1 MRLGSGSG
9 LQWLGA
15 AALLLAA
22 LWLRSG
28 LLLLAAGLVALVAG
42 VVALWRRFG
51 LSRLTYERHFQ
62 QNRCFPGEP
71 VTLTV
76 TVTNRKVLPLTY
88 LVVEESV
95 PVALEVESRRL
106 HFQSRARG
114 RLRMR
119 FSLGWYQRVERRFT
133 VRATRRGAY
142 RLGPAVV
149 AAGDPFG
156 WAEQRMEVAPSDL
169 LIVYPRVVP
178 LEEVGLPAQRPFG
191 DLASRDRLFADPLR
205 FAGVREYRPGDPLN
219 QVHWKATAA
228 TGELQVRL
236 LDPSA
241 SLGLAVFL
249 NTWSYERFWEGDDA
263 DALEAGVTLAASIV
277 GWAHEHALPVGL
289 YANGLVYGWGFSLHL
304 PPARGD
310 GVLVQAL
317 EGLARLQTGSP
328 QPLWELM
335 AAEVPAL
342 PYGTSLVVITRQVG
356 VDLAGAVLRA
366 QRSGRP
372 VTLVVTG
379 PEAEPV
385 PELPGVR
392 VYRVGGEEGL
402 HGAVLAE

>member
-1 MRLGSGSG
+1 MGAGGGSG
-9 LQWLGA
+9 LQWLGVG
-15 AALLLAA
+15 ALLLAA

-28 LLLLAAGLVALVAG
+28 LLLLVAGLVALVLG
-42 VVALWRRFG
+42 VVALWSRFG
-51 LSRLTYERHFQ
+51 LSRLSYERRFEQ
-62 QNRCFPGEP
+62 SRCFAGET
-71 VTLTV
+71 VTLSAA
-76 TVTNRKVLPLTY
+76 VTNRKVLPLTY
-88 LVVEESV
+88 VVVDESV
-95 PVALEVESRRL
+95 PAALHVEAQRL
-106 HFQSRARG
+106 HFQGRG
-114 RLRMR
+114 RERLRLR

-133 VRATRRGAY
+133 LRATRRGAY

-149 AAGDPFG
+149 SAGDPFG
-156 WAEQRMEVAPSDL
+156 WAEQRMEVPSSDVL
-169 LIVYPRVVP
+169 LVYPRVLP
-178 LEEVGLPAQRPFG
+178 LEAVGLPSRRPFG

-228 TGELQVRL
+228 AGELQVKL

-263 DALEAGVTLAASIV
+263 DALEAGVSVAASV
-277 GWAHEHALPVGL
+277 VNWAHEQALPVGL
-289 YANGLVYGWGFSLHL
+289 YANGLVYEWGFSLRL

-335 AAEVPAL
+335 AVEVPAL
-342 PYGTSLVVITRQVG
+342 PYGTSLVVISRQVG
-356 VDLAGAVLRA
+356 PELAGAILRA

-372 VTLVVTG
+372 VTLVLTG
-379 PEAEPV
+379 ADAPPA

-392 VYRVGGEEGL
+392 IYRVGGEEGL

>member
-1 MRLGSGSG
+1 MGGGSG
-9 LQWLGA
+9 LQWLGV

-22 LWLRSG
+22 VWLRSG
-28 LLLLAAGLVALVAG
+28 LVLLVACLVALVAG

-51 LSRLTYERHFQ
+51 LSRVTYERRFSET
-62 QNRCFPGEP
+62 RCFAGE
-71 VTLTV
+71 TV
-76 TVTNRKVLPLTY
+76 SLIAAVTNRKVLPLTY
-88 LVVEESV
+88 LVVGESV
-95 PVALEVESRRL
+95 PVGLQVQSQRL
-106 HFQSRARG
+106 QFQSRSREV
-114 RLRMR
+114 LRMR

-133 VRATRRGAY
+133 LRALRRGAY

-149 AAGDPFG
+149 TAGDPFG
-156 WAEQRMEVAPSDL
+156 WAEERMEVGPSEL
-169 LIVYPRVVP
+169 LVVYPRVLP
-178 LEEVGLPAQRPFG
+178 LEEVGLPARRPFG

-228 TGELQVRL
+228 AGELQVKL

-263 DALEAGVTLAASIV
+263 DSLEAGVTLAASIV
-277 GWAHEHALPVGL
+277 GWAHEQALPVGL
-289 YANGLVYGWGFSLHL
+289 YANGMVYEWGFSLRL

-310 GVLVQAL
+310 AVLVQAL

-328 QPLWELM
+328 EPLWELM
-335 AAEVPAL
+335 AAEVPSL

-356 VDLAGAVLRA
+356 ADLAGAILRA

-372 VTLVVTG
+372 VTLVLTG
-379 PEAEPV
+379 AEPTEA
-385 PELPGVR
+385 PDLPGVT
-392 VYRVGGEEGL
+392 VYRVAGEEGL
-402 HGAVLAE
+402 HGAVLAQ

>member
-1 MRLGSGSG
+1 MPPHSWAGI
-9 LQWLGA
+9 QWLGA
-15 AALLLAA
+15 AALLLLA
-22 LWLRSG
+22 LLLRSG
-28 LLLLAAGLVALVAG
+28 VVLLAAGLCALVAG

-51 LSRLTYERHFQ
+51 LSQLTYERRFDQ
-62 QNRCFPGEP
+62 GRCFAGET

-76 TVTNRKVLPLTY
+76 AVTNRKILPLTY

-119 FSLGWYQRVERRFT
+119 FTMGWYQRVERRFT
-133 VRATRRGAY
+133 VRATRRGVY

-149 AAGDPFG
+149 TAGDPFG
-156 WAEQRMEVAPSDL
+156 WAEQRMEVGPSDL
-169 LIVYPRVVP
+169 LIVYPRTLP
-178 LEEVGLPAQRPFG
+178 LEEVGLPARRPFG

-228 TGELQVRL
+228 TGKLQVRL

-249 NTWSYERFWEGDDA
+249 NTWSYDHFWEGDDP
-263 DALEAGVTLAASIV
+263 DALEAGITLAASIV
-277 GWAHEHALPVGL
+277 AWAHEHALPVGL
-289 YANGLVYGWGFSLHL
+289 YANGLVYGWGFSLRL

-328 QPLWELM
+328 QPLWQLM

-342 PYGTSLVVITRQVG
+342 SYGTSLVVITRQVG
-356 VDLAGAVLRA
+356 ADLAAAILRA

-372 VTLVVTG
+372 VTLVLTG
-379 PEAEPV
+379 PEAEPA
-385 PELPGVR
+385 PDLPGVR

-402 HGAVLAE
+402 HGAALAQ